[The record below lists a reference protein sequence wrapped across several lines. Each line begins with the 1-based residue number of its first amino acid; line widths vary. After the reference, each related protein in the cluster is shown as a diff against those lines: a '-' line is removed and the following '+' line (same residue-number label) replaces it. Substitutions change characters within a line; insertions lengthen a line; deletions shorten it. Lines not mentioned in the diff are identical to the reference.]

1 MNKEYKIKAAD
12 GSGSFSAYAALPETG
27 ASAPAVIVIQEI
39 FGVNK
44 NMRDICTGLAQKGFL
59 AVCPDLFWRQEPGIQ
74 LTDQSEAEWQRA
86 FQLYNGFDVDKGI
99 DDLKTTLDFVRSRK
113 ECSGRVGTLGYCLG
127 GKLAYL
133 MATSSSADC
142 NVSYYG
148 VGIESILDESAGI
161 KKPLLMHIAEKDKFV
176 PPEAQQKII
185 AALKDNG
192 HVEIQLYAGMDHAF
206 TRIGGAHYDKAAAE
220 KANARTAAFLSEN
233 LK

>member
-1 MNKEYKIKAAD
+1 MNKEYKIKATD
-12 GSGSFSAYAALPETG
+12 GSGAFSAFVAVPETQP
-27 ASAPAVIVIQEI
+27 APAVIVIQEI

-86 FQLYNGFDVDKGI
+86 FQLYNGFNADKGI
-99 DDLKTTLDFVRSRK
+99 EDLKATLSFIRGQK
-113 ECSGRVGTLGYCLG
+113 ECSGKAGTLGYCLG
-127 GKLAYL
+127 GRLAYQ
-133 MATSSSADC
+133 MATCSDADC

-148 VGIESILDESAGI
+148 VGIEGLLGESSSI

-176 PPEAQQKII
+176 PPEAQKKILR
-185 AALKDNG
+185 ALGGNKNVEM
-192 HVEIQLYAGMDHAF
+192 HVYNGMDHAF
-206 TRIGGAHYDKAAAE
+206 TRIGGEHYSKEAAQL
-220 KANARTAAFLSEN
+220 ANDRTAKFLALH